1 MDFASELV
9 GAVIG
14 SQFGSGV
21 PNCPCSIGTMS
32 AHYLP
37 AATPSQP
44 TAAVACLPA
53 SVGLNGALKEF
64 EPWQVWVLFTRRR
77 VGKTARQIP
86 PHGPIDRGPTRLE
99 LEPLKTPVEA

>member
-9 GAVIG
+9 GAAIG

-64 EPWQVWVLFTRRR
+64 EPWQVWVLFTRR
-77 VGKTARQIP
+77 QIVSNV
-86 PHGPIDRGPTRLE
+86 PIYRGPTRLE
-99 LEPLKTPVEA
+99 LEPLKTPVKA